1 MRRITGILL
10 AVCTAL
16 FMAVQ
21 TAFSAPA
28 ESGWEDRAQEC
39 FGYFMRQRGAE
50 DFWDG
55 LDSGATDWAAYCYAR
70 LYGADGAEEYAQ
82 SVERHV
88 EELYSAGGF
97 VRPTE
102 YQRAAICITV
112 TGGNPSLAARL
123 GAFGCEILD
132 RQGFNAYIWALIA
145 LNVTG
150 IQPPEG
156 AANTADTLTEYLIE
170 HQHADGSFALMGDG
184 GDVDITAAAVYA
196 LAGTDS
202 PGAAEAAQRGADWL
216 AGFDS
221 YSTMGVRNCESTA
234 QAVMALSAAGRKE
247 SAEKAAAQLEEYRR
261 EGGGYAHLPDG
272 EVNQMATAQTLEAFT
287 ALALAERGESLFGE
301 YSGAAAEPDGAEST
315 ADSAYSWTSGE
326 ESAAQSGEVPALTE
340 ESTAQTAEAPART
353 AESTPE
359 SAEILAQTAES
370 TAEST
375 AEPGIQPGNTAQGG
389 LTGTHIRIIISAV
402 LGAAAVA
409 CGILFA
415 LRRKKA
421 LIPAAVLL
429 AALAGGVWL
438 LDIRTPEEYYSES
451 GGGPVRVTVLAEC
464 STVLSH
470 MDIIDPA
477 VNPPE
482 VVPEDGVII
491 ARCEVS
497 LPEGATA
504 FDALTAAAREQRVRV
519 DYTGSAYGT
528 YVRGIGYVTE
538 FGFGELSGWMYSV
551 NGKFPDVSVSDR
563 VLESGDV
570 VEFRYT
576 CDLGRDVG
584 DDYYDR
590 VASQDTP

>member
-28 ESGWEDRAQEC
+28 EFGWEDRAQEC

-88 EELYSAGGF
+88 GELYSAGGF

-156 AANTADTLTEYLIE
+156 AANTADTLTEYLIA

-234 QAVMALSAAGRKE
+234 QAVIALSAAGRRE

-287 ALALAERGESLFGE
+287 ALALAERGGSLFGK

-315 ADSAYSWTSGE
+315 A
-326 ESAAQSGEVPALTE
+326 
-340 ESTAQTAEAPART
+340 
-353 AESTPE
+353 E
-359 SAEILAQTAES
+359 SAEIPTLTAES
-370 TAEST
+370 TAES
-375 AEPGIQPGNTAQGG
+375 GMQPGNTAQGG

-415 LRRKKA
+415 FRRKKA
-421 LIPAAVLL
+421 LIPAAALL

-504 FDALTAAAREQRVRV
+504 FDALAAAARKQRVRV

-528 YVRGIGYVTE
+528 YVRGIGYVSE
-538 FGFGELSGWMYSV
+538 FGFGELSGWMYTV

-563 VLESGDV
+563 VLESGDA

-590 VASQDTP
+590 VASQDAPLA

>member
-28 ESGWEDRAQEC
+28 EFGWEDRAQEC

-88 EELYSAGGF
+88 GELYSAGGF

-156 AANTADTLTEYLIE
+156 AANTADTLTEYLIA

-234 QAVMALSAAGRKE
+234 QAVIALSAAGRRE

-287 ALALAERGESLFGE
+287 ALALAERGGSLFGK

-315 ADSAYSWTSGE
+315 A
-326 ESAAQSGEVPALTE
+326 
-340 ESTAQTAEAPART
+340 
-353 AESTPE
+353 E
-359 SAEILAQTAES
+359 SAEIPTLTAES
-370 TAEST
+370 TAES
-375 AEPGIQPGNTAQGG
+375 GIQPGNTAQGG

-415 LRRKKA
+415 FRRKKA
-421 LIPAAVLL
+421 LIPAAALL

-504 FDALTAAAREQRVRV
+504 FDALAAAARKQRVRV

-538 FGFGELSGWMYSV
+538 FGFGELSGWMYTV
-551 NGKFPDVSVSDR
+551 NGEFPDVSVSDR

-590 VASQDTP
+590 VASQDAPLA

>member
-28 ESGWEDRAQEC
+28 EFGWEDRAQEC

-70 LYGADGAEEYAQ
+70 LCGADGAEEYAQ

-88 EELYSAGGF
+88 GELYSAGGF

-156 AANTADTLTEYLIE
+156 AANTADTLTEYLIA

-234 QAVMALSAAGRKE
+234 QAVIALSAAGRRE

-287 ALALAERGESLFGE
+287 ALALAERGGSLFGK

-315 ADSAYSWTSGE
+315 
-326 ESAAQSGEVPALTE
+326 
-340 ESTAQTAEAPART
+340 
-353 AESTPE
+353 PE
-359 SAEILAQTAES
+359 SAEIPTLTAES
-370 TAEST
+370 TAES
-375 AEPGIQPGNTAQGG
+375 GMQPGNTAQGG

-415 LRRKKA
+415 FRRKKA
-421 LIPAAVLL
+421 LIPAAALL

-504 FDALTAAAREQRVRV
+504 FDALAAAARKQRVRV

-538 FGFGELSGWMYSV
+538 FGFGELSGWMYTV

-590 VASQDTP
+590 VASQDAPLA

>member
-39 FGYFMRQRGAE
+39 LGYFMRQRGAE

-88 EELYSAGGF
+88 GELYSAGGF

-112 TGGNPSLAARL
+112 TGGDPSLAARL

-156 AANTADTLTEYLIE
+156 AANTADTLTEYLIA

-234 QAVMALSAAGRKE
+234 QAVIALSAAGRRE

-287 ALALAERGESLFGE
+287 ALALAERGGSLFGE

-315 ADSAYSWTSGE
+315 
-326 ESAAQSGEVPALTE
+326 
-340 ESTAQTAEAPART
+340 
-353 AESTPE
+353 PE
-359 SAEILAQTAES
+359 SAEIPTLTAES
-370 TAEST
+370 TAES
-375 AEPGIQPGNTAQGG
+375 GIQPGNTAQGG

-402 LGAAAVA
+402 LGAAAAA

-415 LRRKKA
+415 FRRKKA
-421 LIPAAVLL
+421 LIPAAALL

-504 FDALTAAAREQRVRV
+504 FDALAAAARKQRVRV
-519 DYTGSAYGT
+519 DYIGSAYGT

-538 FGFGELSGWMYSV
+538 FGFGELSGWMYTV
-551 NGKFPDVSVSDR
+551 NGEFPDVSVSDR
-563 VLESGDV
+563 VLGSGDV

-590 VASQDTP
+590 VASQDAPLA

>member
-1 MRRITGILL
+1 
-10 AVCTAL
+10 
-16 FMAVQ
+16 MAVQ

-28 ESGWEDRAQEC
+28 EFGWEDRAQEC

-88 EELYSAGGF
+88 GELYSAGGF

-156 AANTADTLTEYLIE
+156 AANTADTLTEYLIA

-234 QAVMALSAAGRKE
+234 QAVIALSAAGRRE

-287 ALALAERGESLFGE
+287 ALALAERGGSLFGK

-315 ADSAYSWTSGE
+315 
-326 ESAAQSGEVPALTE
+326 
-340 ESTAQTAEAPART
+340 
-353 AESTPE
+353 PE
-359 SAEILAQTAES
+359 SAEIPTL

-375 AEPGIQPGNTAQGG
+375 AEPGMQPGNTAQGG

-415 LRRKKA
+415 FRRKKA
-421 LIPAAVLL
+421 LIPAAALL

-504 FDALTAAAREQRVRV
+504 FDALAAAARKQRVRV

-538 FGFGELSGWMYSV
+538 FGFGELSGWMYTV
-551 NGKFPDVSVSDR
+551 NGEFPDVSVSDR
-563 VLESGDV
+563 VLESGDA

-590 VASQDTP
+590 VASQDAPLA

>member
-39 FGYFMRQRGAE
+39 LGYFMRQRGAE

-88 EELYSAGGF
+88 GELYSAGGF

-112 TGGNPSLAARL
+112 TGGDPSLAARL

-156 AANTADTLTEYLIE
+156 AANTADTLTEYLIA

-234 QAVMALSAAGRKE
+234 QAVIALSAAGRRE

-287 ALALAERGESLFGE
+287 ALALAERGGSLFGE

-315 ADSAYSWTSGE
+315 A
-326 ESAAQSGEVPALTE
+326 
-340 ESTAQTAEAPART
+340 
-353 AESTPE
+353 E
-359 SAEILAQTAES
+359 SAEIPTLTAES
-370 TAEST
+370 TAES
-375 AEPGIQPGNTAQGG
+375 GIQPGNTAQGG
-389 LTGTHIRIIISAV
+389 LTGTHIRIIISAA

-415 LRRKKA
+415 FRRKKA
-421 LIPAAVLL
+421 LIPAAALL

-504 FDALTAAAREQRVRV
+504 FDALAAAARKQRVRV

-538 FGFGELSGWMYSV
+538 FGFGELSGWMYTV
-551 NGKFPDVSVSDR
+551 NGEFPDVSVSDR
-563 VLESGDV
+563 VLGSGDV

-590 VASQDTP
+590 VASQDAPLA

>member
-88 EELYSAGGF
+88 GELYSAGGF

-156 AANTADTLTEYLIE
+156 AANTADTLTEYLIA

-234 QAVMALSAAGRKE
+234 QAVIALSAAGRRE

-287 ALALAERGESLFGE
+287 ALALAERGGSLFGK

-315 ADSAYSWTSGE
+315 A
-326 ESAAQSGEVPALTE
+326 
-340 ESTAQTAEAPART
+340 
-353 AESTPE
+353 E
-359 SAEILAQTAES
+359 SAEIPTLTAES
-370 TAEST
+370 TAES
-375 AEPGIQPGNTAQGG
+375 GMQPGNTAQGG

-415 LRRKKA
+415 FRRKKA
-421 LIPAAVLL
+421 LIPAAALL

-504 FDALTAAAREQRVRV
+504 FDALAAAARKQRVRV

-538 FGFGELSGWMYSV
+538 FGFGELSGWMYTV
-551 NGKFPDVSVSDR
+551 NGEFPDVSVSDR
-563 VLESGDV
+563 VLESGDA

-590 VASQDTP
+590 VASQDAPLA

>member
-28 ESGWEDRAQEC
+28 EFGWEDRAQEC

-88 EELYSAGGF
+88 GELYSAGGF

-156 AANTADTLTEYLIE
+156 AANTADTLTEYLIA

-202 PGAAEAAQRGADWL
+202 PGAAEAAQRSADWL

-234 QAVMALSAAGRKE
+234 QAVIALSAAGRRE

-287 ALALAERGESLFGE
+287 ALALAERGGSLFGK

-315 ADSAYSWTSGE
+315 A
-326 ESAAQSGEVPALTE
+326 
-340 ESTAQTAEAPART
+340 
-353 AESTPE
+353 E
-359 SAEILAQTAES
+359 SAEIPTLTAES
-370 TAEST
+370 TAES
-375 AEPGIQPGNTAQGG
+375 GMQPGNTAQGG

-415 LRRKKA
+415 FRRKKA
-421 LIPAAVLL
+421 LIPAAALL

-504 FDALTAAAREQRVRV
+504 FDALAAAARKQRVRV

-538 FGFGELSGWMYSV
+538 FGFGGLSGWMYTV
-551 NGKFPDVSVSDR
+551 NGEFPDVSVSDR

-590 VASQDTP
+590 VASQDAPLA

>member
-1 MRRITGILL
+1 MLRLLHAAARRGGFLGR
-10 AVCTAL
+10 AG
-16 FMAVQ
+16 FP
-21 TAFSAPA
+21 AP
-28 ESGWEDRAQEC
+28 
-39 FGYFMRQRGAE
+39 
-50 DFWDG
+50 
-55 LDSGATDWAAYCYAR
+55 TDWAAYCYAR

-88 EELYSAGGF
+88 GELYSAGGF

-156 AANTADTLTEYLIE
+156 AANTADTLTEYLIA

-234 QAVMALSAAGRKE
+234 QAVIALSAAGRRE

-287 ALALAERGESLFGE
+287 ALALAERGGSLFGK

-315 ADSAYSWTSGE
+315 
-326 ESAAQSGEVPALTE
+326 
-340 ESTAQTAEAPART
+340 
-353 AESTPE
+353 PE
-359 SAEILAQTAES
+359 SAEIPTL

-415 LRRKKA
+415 FRRKKA
-421 LIPAAVLL
+421 LIPAAALL

-504 FDALTAAAREQRVRV
+504 FDALAAAARKQRVRV

-538 FGFGELSGWMYSV
+538 FGFGELSGWMYTV

-563 VLESGDV
+563 VLESGDA

-590 VASQDTP
+590 VASQDAPLA

>member
-28 ESGWEDRAQEC
+28 EFGWEDRAQEC

-88 EELYSAGGF
+88 GELYSAGGF

-112 TGGNPSLAARL
+112 TGGDPSLAARL

-156 AANTADTLTEYLIE
+156 AANTADTLTEYLIA

-234 QAVMALSAAGRKE
+234 QAVIALSAAGRRE

-287 ALALAERGESLFGE
+287 ALALAERGGSLFGK

-315 ADSAYSWTSGE
+315 A
-326 ESAAQSGEVPALTE
+326 
-340 ESTAQTAEAPART
+340 
-353 AESTPE
+353 E
-359 SAEILAQTAES
+359 SAEIPVHTAES
-370 TAEST
+370 TAES
-375 AEPGIQPGNTAQGG
+375 GMQPGNTAQGG

-402 LGAAAVA
+402 LGAVAVA

-415 LRRKKA
+415 FRRKKA
-421 LIPAAVLL
+421 LIPAAALL

-504 FDALTAAAREQRVRV
+504 FDALAAAARKQRVRV

-528 YVRGIGYVTE
+528 YVRGIGYVSE

-590 VASQDTP
+590 VASQGAPLA

>member
-88 EELYSAGGF
+88 GELYSAGGF

-156 AANTADTLTEYLIE
+156 AANTADTLTEYLIA

-234 QAVMALSAAGRKE
+234 QAVIALSAAGRRE

-287 ALALAERGESLFGE
+287 ALALAERGGSLFGE

-315 ADSAYSWTSGE
+315 
-326 ESAAQSGEVPALTE
+326 
-340 ESTAQTAEAPART
+340 
-353 AESTPE
+353 PE
-359 SAEILAQTAES
+359 SAEIPTLTAES
-370 TAEST
+370 TAES
-375 AEPGIQPGNTAQGG
+375 GIQPGNTAQGG
-389 LTGTHIRIIISAV
+389 LTGTHIRIIISAA

-415 LRRKKA
+415 FRRKKA
-421 LIPAAVLL
+421 LIPAAALL

-504 FDALTAAAREQRVRV
+504 FDALAAAARKQRVRV

-538 FGFGELSGWMYSV
+538 FGFGELSGWMYTV
-551 NGKFPDVSVSDR
+551 NGEFPDVSVSDR
-563 VLESGDV
+563 VLGSGDV

-590 VASQDTP
+590 VASQDAPLA

>member
-1 MRRITGILL
+1 MRRITGIIL

-39 FGYFMRQRGAE
+39 LGYFMRQRGAE

-88 EELYSAGGF
+88 GELYSAGGF

-112 TGGNPSLAARL
+112 TGGDPSLAARL

-156 AANTADTLTEYLIE
+156 AANTADTLTEYLIA

-234 QAVMALSAAGRKE
+234 QAVIALSAAGRRE

-287 ALALAERGESLFGE
+287 ALALAERGGSLFGE

-315 ADSAYSWTSGE
+315 
-326 ESAAQSGEVPALTE
+326 
-340 ESTAQTAEAPART
+340 
-353 AESTPE
+353 PE
-359 SAEILAQTAES
+359 SAEIPTLTAES
-370 TAEST
+370 TAES
-375 AEPGIQPGNTAQGG
+375 GIQPGNTAQGG
-389 LTGTHIRIIISAV
+389 LTGTHIRIIISAA

-415 LRRKKA
+415 FRRKKA
-421 LIPAAVLL
+421 LIPAAALL

-504 FDALTAAAREQRVRV
+504 FDALAAAARKQRVRV
-519 DYTGSAYGT
+519 DYIGSAYGT

-538 FGFGELSGWMYSV
+538 FGFGELSGWMYTV
-551 NGKFPDVSVSDR
+551 NGEFPDVSVSDR
-563 VLESGDV
+563 VLGSGDV

-590 VASQDTP
+590 VASQDALLA

>member
-28 ESGWEDRAQEC
+28 EFGWEDRAQEC

-70 LYGADGAEEYAQ
+70 LCGADGAEEYAQ

-88 EELYSAGGF
+88 GELYSAGGF

-156 AANTADTLTEYLIE
+156 AANTADTLTEYLIA

-234 QAVMALSAAGRKE
+234 QAVIALSAAGRRE

-287 ALALAERGESLFGE
+287 ALALAERGGSLFGK

-315 ADSAYSWTSGE
+315 A
-326 ESAAQSGEVPALTE
+326 
-340 ESTAQTAEAPART
+340 
-353 AESTPE
+353 E
-359 SAEILAQTAES
+359 SAEIPTLTAES
-370 TAEST
+370 TAES
-375 AEPGIQPGNTAQGG
+375 GMQPGNTAQGG

-415 LRRKKA
+415 FRRKKA
-421 LIPAAVLL
+421 LIPAAALL

-504 FDALTAAAREQRVRV
+504 FDALAAAARKQRVRV

-528 YVRGIGYVTE
+528 YVRGIGYVSE
-538 FGFGELSGWMYSV
+538 FGFGELSGWMYTV

-563 VLESGDV
+563 VLESGDA

-590 VASQDTP
+590 VASQDAPLA

>member
-28 ESGWEDRAQEC
+28 EFGWEDRAQEC

-88 EELYSAGGF
+88 GELYSAGGF

-156 AANTADTLTEYLIE
+156 AANTADTLTEYLIA

-234 QAVMALSAAGRKE
+234 QAVIALSAAGRRE

-287 ALALAERGESLFGE
+287 ALALAERGGSLFGK

-315 ADSAYSWTSGE
+315 A
-326 ESAAQSGEVPALTE
+326 
-340 ESTAQTAEAPART
+340 
-353 AESTPE
+353 E
-359 SAEILAQTAES
+359 SAEIPTLTAES
-370 TAEST
+370 TAES
-375 AEPGIQPGNTAQGG
+375 GMQPGNTAQGG

-415 LRRKKA
+415 FRRKKA
-421 LIPAAVLL
+421 LIPAAALL

-504 FDALTAAAREQRVRV
+504 FDALAAAARKQRVRV

-538 FGFGELSGWMYSV
+538 FGFGELSGWMYTV
-551 NGKFPDVSVSDR
+551 NGEFPDVSVSDR
-563 VLESGDV
+563 VLESGDA

-590 VASQDTP
+590 VASQDAPLA

>member
-88 EELYSAGGF
+88 GELYSAGGF

-112 TGGNPSLAARL
+112 TGGDPSLAARL

-156 AANTADTLTEYLIE
+156 AANTADTLTEYLIA

-287 ALALAERGESLFGE
+287 ALALAERGGSLFGK

-315 ADSAYSWTSGE
+315 A
-326 ESAAQSGEVPALTE
+326 
-340 ESTAQTAEAPART
+340 
-353 AESTPE
+353 E
-359 SAEILAQTAES
+359 SAEIPTLTAES
-370 TAEST
+370 TAES
-375 AEPGIQPGNTAQGG
+375 GIQPGNTAQGG

-415 LRRKKA
+415 FRRKKA
-421 LIPAAVLL
+421 LIPAAALL

-504 FDALTAAAREQRVRV
+504 FDALAAAARKQRVRV

-538 FGFGELSGWMYSV
+538 FGFGELSGWMYTV
-551 NGKFPDVSVSDR
+551 NGEFPDVSVSDQ
-563 VLESGDV
+563 VLGSGDV

-590 VASQDTP
+590 VASQDAPLA

>member
-39 FGYFMRQRGAE
+39 LDYFMRQRGAE

-88 EELYSAGGF
+88 GELYSAGGF

-112 TGGNPSLAARL
+112 TGGDPSLAARL

-156 AANTADTLTEYLIE
+156 AANTADTLTEYLIA

-234 QAVMALSAAGRKE
+234 QAVIALSAAGRRE

-287 ALALAERGESLFGE
+287 ALALAERGGSLFGE

-315 ADSAYSWTSGE
+315 A
-326 ESAAQSGEVPALTE
+326 
-340 ESTAQTAEAPART
+340 
-353 AESTPE
+353 E
-359 SAEILAQTAES
+359 SAEIPTMTAES
-370 TAEST
+370 TAES
-375 AEPGIQPGNTAQGG
+375 GIQPGNTAQGG
-389 LTGTHIRIIISAV
+389 LTGTHIRIIISAA

-415 LRRKKA
+415 FRRKKA
-421 LIPAAVLL
+421 LIPAAALL

-504 FDALTAAAREQRVRV
+504 FDALAAAARKQRVRV

-538 FGFGELSGWMYSV
+538 FGFGELSGWMYTV
-551 NGKFPDVSVSDR
+551 NGEFPDVSVSDR
-563 VLESGDV
+563 VLGSGDV

-590 VASQDTP
+590 VASQDAPLA

>member
-28 ESGWEDRAQEC
+28 EFGWEDRAQEC

-55 LDSGATDWAAYCYAR
+55 LDSGTTDWAAYCYAR

-88 EELYSAGGF
+88 GELYSAGGF

-156 AANTADTLTEYLIE
+156 AANTADTLTEYLIA

-221 YSTMGVRNCESTA
+221 YSTIGVRNCESTA
-234 QAVMALSAAGRKE
+234 QAVIALSAAGRRE

-287 ALALAERGESLFGE
+287 ALALAERGGSLFGK
-301 YSGAAAEPDGAEST
+301 YSGAVAEPDGAEST
-315 ADSAYSWTSGE
+315 A
-326 ESAAQSGEVPALTE
+326 
-340 ESTAQTAEAPART
+340 
-353 AESTPE
+353 E
-359 SAEILAQTAES
+359 SAEIPTLTAES
-370 TAEST
+370 TAES
-375 AEPGIQPGNTAQGG
+375 GIQPGNTAQGG

-415 LRRKKA
+415 FRRKKA
-421 LIPAAVLL
+421 LIPAAALL

-504 FDALTAAAREQRVRV
+504 FDALAAAARKQRVRV

-538 FGFGELSGWMYSV
+538 FGFGELSGWMYTV
-551 NGKFPDVSVSDR
+551 NGEFPDVSVSDR
-563 VLESGDV
+563 VLESGDM

-590 VASQDTP
+590 VASQDAPLA

>member
-28 ESGWEDRAQEC
+28 EFGWEDRAQEC

-55 LDSGATDWAAYCYAR
+55 LDSGTTDWAAYCYAR

-88 EELYSAGGF
+88 GELYSAGGF

-156 AANTADTLTEYLIE
+156 AANTADTLTEYLIA

-202 PGAAEAAQRGADWL
+202 PGAAEAVQRGADWL

-234 QAVMALSAAGRKE
+234 QAVIALSAAGRRE

-287 ALALAERGESLFGE
+287 ALALAERGGSLFGK

-315 ADSAYSWTSGE
+315 
-326 ESAAQSGEVPALTE
+326 
-340 ESTAQTAEAPART
+340 
-353 AESTPE
+353 PE
-359 SAEILAQTAES
+359 SAEIPTLTAES
-370 TAEST
+370 TAES
-375 AEPGIQPGNTAQGG
+375 GIQPGNTAQGG

-415 LRRKKA
+415 FRRKKA
-421 LIPAAVLL
+421 LIPAAALL

-504 FDALTAAAREQRVRV
+504 FDALAAAARKQRVRV

-528 YVRGIGYVTE
+528 YVRGIGYVSE
-538 FGFGELSGWMYSV
+538 FGFGELSGWMYTV
-551 NGKFPDVSVSDR
+551 NGEFPDVSVSDR
-563 VLESGDV
+563 VLESGDA

-590 VASQDTP
+590 VASQDAPLA

>member
-28 ESGWEDRAQEC
+28 EFGWEDRAQEC

-70 LYGADGAEEYAQ
+70 LYGADGSEEYAQ

-88 EELYSAGGF
+88 GELYSAGGF

-156 AANTADTLTEYLIE
+156 AANTADTLTEYLIA

-234 QAVMALSAAGRKE
+234 QAVIALSAAGRRE

-287 ALALAERGESLFGE
+287 ALALAERGGSLFGK

-315 ADSAYSWTSGE
+315 A
-326 ESAAQSGEVPALTE
+326 
-340 ESTAQTAEAPART
+340 
-353 AESTPE
+353 E
-359 SAEILAQTAES
+359 SAEIPTLTAES
-370 TAEST
+370 TAES
-375 AEPGIQPGNTAQGG
+375 GMQPGNTAQGG

-415 LRRKKA
+415 FRRKKA
-421 LIPAAVLL
+421 LIPAAALL

-504 FDALTAAAREQRVRV
+504 FDALAAAARKQRVRV

-538 FGFGELSGWMYSV
+538 FGFGELSGWMYTV
-551 NGKFPDVSVSDR
+551 NGEFPDVSVSDR

-590 VASQDTP
+590 VASQDAPLA

>member
-39 FGYFMRQRGAE
+39 LGYFMRQRGAE

-88 EELYSAGGF
+88 GELYSAGGF

-156 AANTADTLTEYLIE
+156 AANTADTLTEYLIA

-234 QAVMALSAAGRKE
+234 QAVIALSAAGRRE

-287 ALALAERGESLFGE
+287 ALALAERGGSLFGE

-315 ADSAYSWTSGE
+315 A
-326 ESAAQSGEVPALTE
+326 
-340 ESTAQTAEAPART
+340 
-353 AESTPE
+353 E
-359 SAEILAQTAES
+359 SAEIPTLTAES
-370 TAEST
+370 TAES
-375 AEPGIQPGNTAQGG
+375 GIQPGNTAQGG

-415 LRRKKA
+415 FRRKKA
-421 LIPAAVLL
+421 LIPAAALL

-504 FDALTAAAREQRVRV
+504 FDALTAAARKQRVRV

-538 FGFGELSGWMYSV
+538 FGFGELSGWMYTV
-551 NGKFPDVSVSDR
+551 NGEFPDVSVSDR
-563 VLESGDV
+563 VLGSGDV

-590 VASQDTP
+590 VASQDAPLA

>member
-28 ESGWEDRAQEC
+28 EFGWEDRAQEC

-88 EELYSAGGF
+88 GELYSAGGF

-156 AANTADTLTEYLIE
+156 AANTADTLTEYLIA

-234 QAVMALSAAGRKE
+234 QAVIALSAAGRRE

-287 ALALAERGESLFGE
+287 ALALAERGGSLFGK
-301 YSGAAAEPDGAEST
+301 YSGAVAEPDG
-315 ADSAYSWTSGE
+315 
-326 ESAAQSGEVPALTE
+326 
-340 ESTAQTAEAPART
+340 

-359 SAEILAQTAES
+359 SAEIPTL

-415 LRRKKA
+415 FRRKKA
-421 LIPAAVLL
+421 LIPAAALL

-504 FDALTAAAREQRVRV
+504 FDALAAAARKQRVRV

-538 FGFGELSGWMYSV
+538 FGFGELSGWMYTV

-563 VLESGDV
+563 VLESGDA

-590 VASQDTP
+590 VASQDAPLA

>member
-28 ESGWEDRAQEC
+28 EFGWEDRAQEC

-55 LDSGATDWAAYCYAR
+55 LDSGTTDWAAYCYAR

-88 EELYSAGGF
+88 GELYSAGGF

-156 AANTADTLTEYLIE
+156 AANTADTLTEYLIA

-234 QAVMALSAAGRKE
+234 QAGIALSAAGRRE

-287 ALALAERGESLFGE
+287 ALALAERGGSLFGK
-301 YSGAAAEPDGAEST
+301 YSGAVAEPDGAEST
-315 ADSAYSWTSGE
+315 A
-326 ESAAQSGEVPALTE
+326 
-340 ESTAQTAEAPART
+340 
-353 AESTPE
+353 E
-359 SAEILAQTAES
+359 SAEIPTLTAES
-370 TAEST
+370 TAES
-375 AEPGIQPGNTAQGG
+375 GIQPGNTAQGG

-415 LRRKKA
+415 FRRKKA
-421 LIPAAVLL
+421 LIPAAALL

-504 FDALTAAAREQRVRV
+504 FDALAAAARKQRVRV

-538 FGFGELSGWMYSV
+538 FGFGELSGWMYTV

-563 VLESGDV
+563 VLESGDA

-590 VASQDTP
+590 VASQDAPLA

>member
-28 ESGWEDRAQEC
+28 EFGWEDRAQEC

-88 EELYSAGGF
+88 GELYSAGGF

-156 AANTADTLTEYLIE
+156 AANTADTLTEYLIA

-234 QAVMALSAAGRKE
+234 QAVIALSAAGRRE

-287 ALALAERGESLFGE
+287 ALALAERGGSLFGK

-315 ADSAYSWTSGE
+315 A
-326 ESAAQSGEVPALTE
+326 
-340 ESTAQTAEAPART
+340 
-353 AESTPE
+353 E
-359 SAEILAQTAES
+359 SAEIPTLTAES
-370 TAEST
+370 TAES
-375 AEPGIQPGNTAQGG
+375 GIQPGSTAQGG

-415 LRRKKA
+415 FRRKKA
-421 LIPAAVLL
+421 LIPAAALL

-504 FDALTAAAREQRVRV
+504 FDALAAAARKQRVRV

-528 YVRGIGYVTE
+528 YVRGIGYVSE
-538 FGFGELSGWMYSV
+538 FGFGELSGWMYTV
-551 NGKFPDVSVSDR
+551 NGEFPDVSVSDR
-563 VLESGDV
+563 VLESGDM

-590 VASQDTP
+590 VTSQDAPLA

>member
-88 EELYSAGGF
+88 GELYSAGGF

-112 TGGNPSLAARL
+112 TGGDPSLAARL

-150 IQPPEG
+150 IHPPEG
-156 AANTADTLTEYLIE
+156 AANTADTLTEYLIA

-234 QAVMALSAAGRKE
+234 QAVIALSAAGRRE

-287 ALALAERGESLFGE
+287 ALALAERGGSLFGK
-301 YSGAAAEPDGAEST
+301 YSGAAEEPDG
-315 ADSAYSWTSGE
+315 
-326 ESAAQSGEVPALTE
+326 
-340 ESTAQTAEAPART
+340 

-359 SAEILAQTAES
+359 SAEIPTLTAES
-370 TAEST
+370 TAES
-375 AEPGIQPGNTAQGG
+375 GMQPGNTAQGG

-402 LGAAAVA
+402 LGAVAVA

-415 LRRKKA
+415 FRRKKA
-421 LIPAAVLL
+421 LIPAAALL

-504 FDALTAAAREQRVRV
+504 FDALAAAARKQRVRV

-538 FGFGELSGWMYSV
+538 FGFGELSGWMYTV
-551 NGKFPDVSVSDR
+551 NGEFPDVSVSDR
-563 VLESGDV
+563 VLESGDA

-590 VASQDTP
+590 VASQDAPLA

>member
-28 ESGWEDRAQEC
+28 EFGWEDRAQEC

-88 EELYSAGGF
+88 GELYSAGGF

-112 TGGNPSLAARL
+112 TGGDPSLAARL

-156 AANTADTLTEYLIE
+156 AANTADTLTEYLIA

-234 QAVMALSAAGRKE
+234 QAVIALSAAGRRE

-287 ALALAERGESLFGE
+287 ALALAERGGSLFGK

-315 ADSAYSWTSGE
+315 
-326 ESAAQSGEVPALTE
+326 
-340 ESTAQTAEAPART
+340 
-353 AESTPE
+353 PE
-359 SAEILAQTAES
+359 SAEIPTLTAES
-370 TAEST
+370 TAES
-375 AEPGIQPGNTAQGG
+375 GMQPGNTAQGG

-415 LRRKKA
+415 FRRKKA
-421 LIPAAVLL
+421 LIPAAALL

-482 VVPEDGVII
+482 VVSEDGVII

-504 FDALTAAAREQRVRV
+504 FDALAAAARKQRVRV

-538 FGFGELSGWMYSV
+538 FGFGELSGWMYTV
-551 NGKFPDVSVSDR
+551 NGEFPDVSVSDR

-590 VASQDTP
+590 VASQDATLA

>member
-28 ESGWEDRAQEC
+28 EFGWEDRAQEC

-88 EELYSAGGF
+88 GELYSAGGF

-112 TGGNPSLAARL
+112 TGGDPSLAARL

-156 AANTADTLTEYLIE
+156 AANTADTLTEYLIA

-202 PGAAEAAQRGADWL
+202 PGAAEASQRGADWL

-234 QAVMALSAAGRKE
+234 QAVIALSAAGRRE

-287 ALALAERGESLFGE
+287 ALALAERGGSLFGK

-315 ADSAYSWTSGE
+315 A
-326 ESAAQSGEVPALTE
+326 
-340 ESTAQTAEAPART
+340 
-353 AESTPE
+353 E
-359 SAEILAQTAES
+359 SAEIPTLTAES
-370 TAEST
+370 TAES
-375 AEPGIQPGNTAQGG
+375 GIQPGNTAQGG

-415 LRRKKA
+415 FRRKKA
-421 LIPAAVLL
+421 LIPAAALL

-497 LPEGATA
+497 LHEGATA
-504 FDALTAAAREQRVRV
+504 FDALAAAARKQRVRV

-528 YVRGIGYVTE
+528 YVRGIGYVSE
-538 FGFGELSGWMYSV
+538 FGFGELSGWMYTV
-551 NGKFPDVSVSDR
+551 NGEFPDVSVSDR
-563 VLESGDV
+563 VLESGDM

-590 VASQDTP
+590 VASQDAPLA

>member
-28 ESGWEDRAQEC
+28 EFGWEDRAQEC

-88 EELYSAGGF
+88 GELYSAGGF

-156 AANTADTLTEYLIE
+156 AANTADTLTEYLIA

-234 QAVMALSAAGRKE
+234 QAVIALSAAGRRE

-287 ALALAERGESLFGE
+287 ALALAERGGSLFGK

-315 ADSAYSWTSGE
+315 
-326 ESAAQSGEVPALTE
+326 
-340 ESTAQTAEAPART
+340 
-353 AESTPE
+353 PE
-359 SAEILAQTAES
+359 SAEIPTLTAES
-370 TAEST
+370 TAES
-375 AEPGIQPGNTAQGG
+375 GIQPGNTAQGG

-415 LRRKKA
+415 FRRKKA
-421 LIPAAVLL
+421 LIPAAALL

-504 FDALTAAAREQRVRV
+504 FDALAAAARKQRVRV

-538 FGFGELSGWMYSV
+538 FGFGELSGWMYTV
-551 NGKFPDVSVSDR
+551 NGEFPDVSVSDR
-563 VLESGDV
+563 VLGSGDV

-590 VASQDTP
+590 VASQDAPLA

>member
-28 ESGWEDRAQEC
+28 EFGWEDRAQEC

-88 EELYSAGGF
+88 GELYSAGGF

-156 AANTADTLTEYLIE
+156 AANTADTLTEYLIA

-234 QAVMALSAAGRKE
+234 QAVIALSAAGRRE

-287 ALALAERGESLFGE
+287 ALALAERGGSLFGK

-315 ADSAYSWTSGE
+315 
-326 ESAAQSGEVPALTE
+326 
-340 ESTAQTAEAPART
+340 
-353 AESTPE
+353 PE
-359 SAEILAQTAES
+359 SAEIPTLTAES
-370 TAEST
+370 TAES
-375 AEPGIQPGNTAQGG
+375 GIQPGKTAQGG

-402 LGAAAVA
+402 LGAVAVA

-415 LRRKKA
+415 FRRKKA
-421 LIPAAVLL
+421 LIPAAALL

-504 FDALTAAAREQRVRV
+504 FDALAAAARKQRVRV

-538 FGFGELSGWMYSV
+538 FGFGELSGWMYTV
-551 NGKFPDVSVSDR
+551 NGEFPDVSVSDR
-563 VLESGDV
+563 VLESGDA

-590 VASQDTP
+590 VASQDAPLA

>member
-39 FGYFMRQRGAE
+39 LGYFMRQRGAE

-88 EELYSAGGF
+88 GELYSAGGF

-112 TGGNPSLAARL
+112 TGGDPSLAARL

-156 AANTADTLTEYLIE
+156 AANTADTLTEYLIA

-234 QAVMALSAAGRKE
+234 QAVIALSAAGRRE

-287 ALALAERGESLFGE
+287 ALALVERGGSLFGE

-315 ADSAYSWTSGE
+315 
-326 ESAAQSGEVPALTE
+326 
-340 ESTAQTAEAPART
+340 
-353 AESTPE
+353 PE
-359 SAEILAQTAES
+359 SAEIPTMTAES
-370 TAEST
+370 TAES
-375 AEPGIQPGNTAQGG
+375 GIQPGNTAQGG
-389 LTGTHIRIIISAV
+389 LTGTHIRIIISAA

-415 LRRKKA
+415 FRRKKA
-421 LIPAAVLL
+421 LIPAAALL

-491 ARCEVS
+491 TRCEVS

-504 FDALTAAAREQRVRV
+504 FDALAAAARKQRVRV

-538 FGFGELSGWMYSV
+538 FGFGELSGWMYTV
-551 NGKFPDVSVSDR
+551 NGEFPDVSVSDR
-563 VLESGDV
+563 VLGSGDV

-590 VASQDTP
+590 VASQDAPLA

>member
-1 MRRITGILL
+1 
-10 AVCTAL
+10 
-16 FMAVQ
+16 MAVQ

-28 ESGWEDRAQEC
+28 EFGWEDRAQEC

-55 LDSGATDWAAYCYAR
+55 LDSGTTDWAAYCYAR

-88 EELYSAGGF
+88 GELYSAGGF

-156 AANTADTLTEYLIE
+156 AANTADTLTEYLIA

-234 QAVMALSAAGRKE
+234 QAVIALSAAGRRE

-287 ALALAERGESLFGE
+287 ALALAERGGSLFGK
-301 YSGAAAEPDGAEST
+301 YSGAVAEPDGAEST
-315 ADSAYSWTSGE
+315 A
-326 ESAAQSGEVPALTE
+326 
-340 ESTAQTAEAPART
+340 
-353 AESTPE
+353 E
-359 SAEILAQTAES
+359 SAEIPTLTAES
-370 TAEST
+370 TAES
-375 AEPGIQPGNTAQGG
+375 GIQPGNTAQGG

-415 LRRKKA
+415 FRRKKA
-421 LIPAAVLL
+421 LIPAAALL

-504 FDALTAAAREQRVRV
+504 FDALAAAARKQRVRV

-538 FGFGELSGWMYSV
+538 FGFGELSGWMYTV
-551 NGKFPDVSVSDR
+551 NGEFPDVSVSDR
-563 VLESGDV
+563 VLESGDA

-590 VASQDTP
+590 VASQDAPLA

>member
-39 FGYFMRQRGAE
+39 LGYFMRQRGAE

-88 EELYSAGGF
+88 GELYSAGGF

-156 AANTADTLTEYLIE
+156 AANTADTLTEYLIA

-234 QAVMALSAAGRKE
+234 QAVIALSAAGRRE

-287 ALALAERGESLFGE
+287 ALALAERGGSLFGK
-301 YSGAAAEPDGAEST
+301 YSGAVAEPDGAEST
-315 ADSAYSWTSGE
+315 A
-326 ESAAQSGEVPALTE
+326 
-340 ESTAQTAEAPART
+340 
-353 AESTPE
+353 E
-359 SAEILAQTAES
+359 SAEIPTLTAES
-370 TAEST
+370 TAES
-375 AEPGIQPGNTAQGG
+375 GMQPGNTAQGG

-415 LRRKKA
+415 FRRKKA
-421 LIPAAVLL
+421 LIPAAALL

-504 FDALTAAAREQRVRV
+504 FDALAAAARKQRVRV

-538 FGFGELSGWMYSV
+538 FGFGELSGWMYTV
-551 NGKFPDVSVSDR
+551 NGEFPDVSVSDR
-563 VLESGDV
+563 VLGSGDV

-590 VASQDTP
+590 VASQDAPLA

>member
-39 FGYFMRQRGAE
+39 LGYFMRQRGAE

-88 EELYSAGGF
+88 GELYSAGGF

-112 TGGNPSLAARL
+112 TGGDPSLAARL

-156 AANTADTLTEYLIE
+156 AANTADTLTEYLIA

-234 QAVMALSAAGRKE
+234 QAVIALSAAGRRE

-287 ALALAERGESLFGE
+287 ALALAERGGSLFGE

-315 ADSAYSWTSGE
+315 A
-326 ESAAQSGEVPALTE
+326 
-340 ESTAQTAEAPART
+340 
-353 AESTPE
+353 E
-359 SAEILAQTAES
+359 SAEIPTLTAES
-370 TAEST
+370 TAES
-375 AEPGIQPGNTAQGG
+375 GIQPGNTAQGG

-415 LRRKKA
+415 FRRKKA
-421 LIPAAVLL
+421 LIPAAALL

-504 FDALTAAAREQRVRV
+504 FDALTAAARKQRVRV

-538 FGFGELSGWMYSV
+538 FGFGELSGWMYTV
-551 NGKFPDVSVSDR
+551 NGEFPDVSVSDR
-563 VLESGDV
+563 VLGSGDV

-590 VASQDTP
+590 VASQDAPLA

>member
-28 ESGWEDRAQEC
+28 EFGWEDRAQEC

-88 EELYSAGGF
+88 GELYSAGGF

-156 AANTADTLTEYLIE
+156 AANTADTLTEYLIA

-234 QAVMALSAAGRKE
+234 QAVIALSAAGRRE

-287 ALALAERGESLFGE
+287 ALALAERGGSLFGK

-315 ADSAYSWTSGE
+315 
-326 ESAAQSGEVPALTE
+326 
-340 ESTAQTAEAPART
+340 
-353 AESTPE
+353 PE
-359 SAEILAQTAES
+359 SAEIPTLTAES
-370 TAEST
+370 TAES
-375 AEPGIQPGNTAQGG
+375 GIQPGNTAQGG
-389 LTGTHIRIIISAV
+389 LTGTHIRIIISAA

-415 LRRKKA
+415 FRRKKA
-421 LIPAAVLL
+421 LIPAAALL

-504 FDALTAAAREQRVRV
+504 FDALAAAARKQRVRV

-538 FGFGELSGWMYSV
+538 FGFGELSGWMYTV
-551 NGKFPDVSVSDR
+551 NGEFPDVSVSDQ
-563 VLESGDV
+563 VLGSGDV

-590 VASQDTP
+590 VASQDAPLA

>member
-39 FGYFMRQRGAE
+39 LGYFMRQRGAE

-88 EELYSAGGF
+88 GELYSAGGF

-112 TGGNPSLAARL
+112 TGGDPSLAARL

-156 AANTADTLTEYLIE
+156 AANTADTLTEYLIA

-196 LAGTDS
+196 LAGTDF

-234 QAVMALSAAGRKE
+234 QAVIALSAAGRRE

-287 ALALAERGESLFGE
+287 ALALAERGGSLFGE

-315 ADSAYSWTSGE
+315 
-326 ESAAQSGEVPALTE
+326 
-340 ESTAQTAEAPART
+340 
-353 AESTPE
+353 PE
-359 SAEILAQTAES
+359 SAEIPTLTAES
-370 TAEST
+370 TAES
-375 AEPGIQPGNTAQGG
+375 GIQPGNTAQGG
-389 LTGTHIRIIISAV
+389 LTGTHIRIIISAA

-415 LRRKKA
+415 FRRKKA
-421 LIPAAVLL
+421 LIPAAALL

-504 FDALTAAAREQRVRV
+504 FDALAAAARKQRVRV
-519 DYTGSAYGT
+519 DYIGSAYGT

-538 FGFGELSGWMYSV
+538 FGFGELSGWMYTV
-551 NGKFPDVSVSDR
+551 NGEFPDVSVSDR
-563 VLESGDV
+563 VLGSGDV

-590 VASQDTP
+590 VASQDAPLA

>member
-88 EELYSAGGF
+88 GELYSAGGF

-112 TGGNPSLAARL
+112 TGGDPSLAARL

-156 AANTADTLTEYLIE
+156 AANTADTLTEYLIA

-234 QAVMALSAAGRKE
+234 QAVIALSAAGRRE

-287 ALALAERGESLFGE
+287 AMALAERGGSLFGE

-315 ADSAYSWTSGE
+315 
-326 ESAAQSGEVPALTE
+326 
-340 ESTAQTAEAPART
+340 
-353 AESTPE
+353 PE
-359 SAEILAQTAES
+359 SAEIPTLTAES
-370 TAEST
+370 
-375 AEPGIQPGNTAQGG
+375 GIQPGNTAQGG
-389 LTGTHIRIIISAV
+389 LTGTHIRIIISAA

-415 LRRKKA
+415 FRRKKA
-421 LIPAAVLL
+421 LIPAAALL

-477 VNPPE
+477 VNLPE

-504 FDALTAAAREQRVRV
+504 FDALAAAARKQRVRV

-538 FGFGELSGWMYSV
+538 FGFGELSGWMYTV
-551 NGKFPDVSVSDR
+551 NGEFPDVSVSDR
-563 VLESGDV
+563 VLGSGDV

-590 VASQDTP
+590 VASQDAPLA

>member
-88 EELYSAGGF
+88 GELYSAGGF

-112 TGGNPSLAARL
+112 TGGDPSLAARL

-156 AANTADTLTEYLIE
+156 AANTADTLTEYLIA

-234 QAVMALSAAGRKE
+234 QAVIALSAAGRRE

-287 ALALAERGESLFGE
+287 ALALAERGGSLFGK

-315 ADSAYSWTSGE
+315 A
-326 ESAAQSGEVPALTE
+326 
-340 ESTAQTAEAPART
+340 
-353 AESTPE
+353 E
-359 SAEILAQTAES
+359 SAEIPTLTAES
-370 TAEST
+370 TAES
-375 AEPGIQPGNTAQGG
+375 GIQPGNTAQGG
-389 LTGTHIRIIISAV
+389 LTGTHIRIIISAA

-415 LRRKKA
+415 FRRKKA
-421 LIPAAVLL
+421 LIPAAALL

-477 VNPPE
+477 VNSPE

-504 FDALTAAAREQRVRV
+504 FDALAAAARKQRVRV

-538 FGFGELSGWMYSV
+538 FGFGELSGWMYTV
-551 NGKFPDVSVSDR
+551 NGEFPDVSVSDR
-563 VLESGDV
+563 VLGSGDV

-590 VASQDTP
+590 VASQDAPLA

>member
-1 MRRITGILL
+1 MRRSIGILL

-28 ESGWEDRAQEC
+28 EKNWEDRAQEC
-39 FGYFMRQRGAE
+39 FRYFMQQRGAE

-55 LDSGATDWAAYCYAR
+55 LGSGSVDWAAYCYAR
-70 LYGADGAEEYAQ
+70 LYGAEGAEDYAR
-82 SVERHV
+82 SVERHA

-97 VRPTE
+97 VKPTE
-102 YQRAAICITV
+102 YQRSAICITV
-112 TGGNPSLAARL
+112 TGGDPSLAARL
-123 GAFGCEILD
+123 GAFGCENLD
-132 RQGFNAYIWALIA
+132 KQGFNAYIWALIA

-156 AANTADTLTEYLIE
+156 AVNTADSLTEYLIA
-170 HQHADGSFALMGDG
+170 HQHEDGSFALFGDA

-234 QAVMALSAAGRKE
+234 QAVMALSAAGRQE
-247 SAEKAAAQLEEYRR
+247 SAERAAAQLEEYRR
-261 EGGGYAHLPDG
+261 EGGYAHLPDG

-301 YSGAAAEPDGAEST
+301 YSGAA
-315 ADSAYSWTSGE
+315 
-326 ESAAQSGEVPALTE
+326 EV
-340 ESTAQTAEAPART
+340 
-353 AESTPE
+353 
-359 SAEILAQTAES
+359 S
-370 TAEST
+370 TAESASSEDT
-375 AEPGIQPGNTAQGG
+375 ADALSSVESREQPEDSAEQVNPPEGGSG
-389 LTGTHIRIIISAV
+389 LTGTHIRIIISAL
-402 LGAAAVA
+402 LGAAAVV
-409 CGILFA
+409 CGILYA

-421 LIPAAVLL
+421 LIPAAALF

-438 LDIRTPEEYYSES
+438 LDIRTPEEYYAES
-451 GGGPVRVTVLAEC
+451 GGGPVTVTVLADC
-464 STVLSH
+464 STALSN
-470 MDIIDPA
+470 MDIIDAA

-482 VVPEDGVII
+482 VIPTDGVII

-504 FDALTAAAREQRVRV
+504 FDALTAAARAQKVRV
-519 DYTGSAYGT
+519 DYTGSSYGT
-528 YVRGIGYVTE
+528 YVRGIGYVSE

-563 VLESGDV
+563 VLEPGDL

-584 DDYYDR
+584 DDYYAA
-590 VASQDTP
+590 VSSVETP

>member
-39 FGYFMRQRGAE
+39 LDYFMRQRGAE

-88 EELYSAGGF
+88 GELYSAGGF

-150 IQPPEG
+150 IQAPEG
-156 AANTADTLTEYLIE
+156 AANTADTLTEYLIA

-234 QAVMALSAAGRKE
+234 QAVIALSAAGRRE

-287 ALALAERGESLFGE
+287 ALALAERGGSLFGK

-315 ADSAYSWTSGE
+315 A
-326 ESAAQSGEVPALTE
+326 
-340 ESTAQTAEAPART
+340 
-353 AESTPE
+353 E
-359 SAEILAQTAES
+359 SAEIPTLTAES
-370 TAEST
+370 TAES
-375 AEPGIQPGNTAQGG
+375 GIQPGNTAQGG
-389 LTGTHIRIIISAV
+389 LTGTHICIIISAV

-415 LRRKKA
+415 FRRKKE
-421 LIPAAVLL
+421 LIPAAALL

-504 FDALTAAAREQRVRV
+504 FDALAAAARKQRVRV

-538 FGFGELSGWMYSV
+538 FGFGELSGWMYTV

-563 VLESGDV
+563 VLESGDM

-590 VASQDTP
+590 VASQDAPLA